1 MTVVTKL
8 LMEMVL
14 NTIMFT
20 FSFLLFLESGS

>member
-20 FSFLLFLESGS
+20 FSFLLFLEAGS

>member
-14 NTIMFT
+14 NAIIFS
-20 FSFLLFLESGS
+20 FSFLLFLEAGS